1 MKSYHRFAKDREKF
15 VLEFAQR
22 WKLSEME
29 NAFPPMWTQK
39 FSDCPDDI
47 SFFRSTPASVSFFY
61 NRAHHARSMTMQN
74 GCYSCIWEYVPSKWV
89 HAWNSCPRIWL
100 QYLPP
105 WLEETWQLA
114 LSFSSVTPDEAASCP
129 MPPQDNEHHAAQL
142 QLSDVIYAHS
152 DKSFLQF
159 MKKVL
164 ESEDRPP
171 LCTRLPGAV
180 PARPGSKGPIL
191 AEKNIP
197 LGWGPRLLLFHCVRA
212 RRADLLR
219 VLASPPP
226 WLQDP
231 ARLPQ
236 QGAVGP
242 AGLEP
247 PWLRFL
253 LDEGGLQV
261 LLDADGDA
269 GAGAGGAGAS
279 EI

>member
-1 MKSYHRFAKDREKF
+1 
-15 VLEFAQR
+15 
-22 WKLSEME
+22 
-29 NAFPPMWTQK
+29 
-39 FSDCPDDI
+39 
-47 SFFRSTPASVSFFY
+47 
-61 NRAHHARSMTMQN
+61 
-74 GCYSCIWEYVPSKWV
+74 
-89 HAWNSCPRIWL
+89 
-100 QYLPP
+100 
-105 WLEETWQLA
+105 
-114 LSFSSVTPDEAASCP
+114 

-269 GAGAGGAGAS
+269 GAGAGALYPIAASAILNYIDLIRRASLPAWAWASLGRGADDLHRLFLLAALRVPEAATPARVDAAAAAVRGLQDLPPDRRERLLADGPES
-279 EI
+279 PLAAALRAGRAAVLEEILREIGRAHV